1 MFSRTEIFKK
11 KSKSWIRFVW
21 LCNKS
26 RIIKATRVDTS
37 AFIKKVDLA
46 NLKSNT
52 DKLDI
57 DKLKN
62 IPINSSNLKSKID
75 KLDVDKLFP
84 VPFDLIKLS
93 DVVKTDLV

>member
-21 LCNKS
+21 LYNKS

-46 NLKSNT
+46 NSKSNA

-62 IPINSSNLKSKID
+62 IPINSSTLKSKID

-93 DVVKTDLV
+93 DVVKTDVV